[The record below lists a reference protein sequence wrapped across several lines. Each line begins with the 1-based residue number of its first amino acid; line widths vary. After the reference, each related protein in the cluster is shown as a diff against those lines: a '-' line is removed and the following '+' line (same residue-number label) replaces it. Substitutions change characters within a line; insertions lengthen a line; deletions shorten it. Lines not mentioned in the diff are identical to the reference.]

1 MRNWIQALIAL
12 LGLALSFP
20 SAATLIAG
28 ADGVLAPIADYTLP
42 YRADG
47 IFDFSSIDI
56 GAGITLRFDAGITNA
71 TIRSRGDFLLAG
83 VIDATGINLA
93 IENFGNLFLLNGAI
107 LSNGAAVQNT
117 GTGSGS
123 GAGVTLCI
131 RSSIACDSLG
141 ISPAHGVSPAQGG
154 SIILRGGDV
163 ILGGS
168 NSGTITRL
176 PPVGGSISLQPGIGG
191 ELAIGTG
198 VELRPGSGITLSV
211 PEPGTLWLMALLVP
225 MLALLGRKRT

>member
-1 MRNWIQALIAL
+1 MRNWIQVLIVL
-12 LGLALSFP
+12 LGVVLSFP

-28 ADGVLAPIADYTLP
+28 ADGVLAPTADYTLP

-83 VIDATGINLA
+83 VIDATGINLV

-117 GTGSGS
+117 GTGNGS
-123 GAGVTLCI
+123 GAGATLCNG
-131 RSSIACDSLG
+131 RSTITCDSLG
-141 ISPAHGVSPAQGG
+141 ISPAQGG
-154 SIILRGGDV
+154 LAILIGGD
-163 ILGGS
+163 ITLGGS
-168 NSGTITRL
+168 NSGTITLL

-191 ELAIGTG
+191 ELAIGTR
-198 VELRPGSGITLSV
+198 VELQPGSGITLSV